1 MPIEGTLILK
11 IMQTLG
17 NTNNQMNLH
26 NTARTGPDGFSLI
39 ELCIVLSIACV
50 VMGFALPNIREMSRG
65 MDANKSMY
73 LVTDL
78 LRNGRELAMAQRR
91 RVEVQFSNN
100 NQIALVRHNLPDD
113 TTDIL
118 STITLANTYAFR
130 LFAIPDTPDALGNTA
145 AVSFQNTEKISFL
158 SDGSLVGDDNTP
170 RSGTIFLGQANSPKT
185 ARAVTI
191 IGPTGRIHPYRWSG
205 TEWVQ

>member
-1 MPIEGTLILK
+1 MKYIKHTNKK
-11 IMQTLG
+11 INFPG
-17 NTNNQMNLH
+17 SE
-26 NTARTGPDGFSLI
+26 RTEQDGFSII
-39 ELCIVLSIACV
+39 ELCIVLLIAGV
-50 VMGFALPNIREMSRG
+50 VMSFALPNIREMSRG

-73 LVTDL
+73 QVTDL

-91 RVEVQFSNN
+91 RIEVQFSNN
-100 NQIALVRHNLPDD
+100 NQIVLVRHNLPDN

-130 LFAIPDTPDALGNTA
+130 LFSIPDTPDALGNAA
-145 AVSFQNTEKISFL
+145 AVSFQDTETISFL

-170 RSGTIFLGQANSPKT
+170 RSGTIFLGQENNPKT

-191 IGPTGRIHPYRWSG
+191 IGPTGRIHPYRWNG
-205 TEWVQ
+205 TAWVQ